1 MTHNDPESNG
11 PADLDAGSLET
22 QDPQTQ
28 DAQTQD
34 PQTQDPDST
43 SPDDGGFVVTAV
55 AGLAAMGV
63 SMAARP
69 VLNAVYR
76 QVTGST
82 PPRAE
87 DPLVPFGRA
96 LAWTIASAVTGAVLE
111 MVVQRTTRRLFGVRA

>member
-1 MTHNDPESNG
+1 MTHNDPVSNG
-11 PADLDAGSLET
+11 PADLDAGSLEN
-22 QDPQTQ
+22 QDP
-28 DAQTQD
+28 QTQD